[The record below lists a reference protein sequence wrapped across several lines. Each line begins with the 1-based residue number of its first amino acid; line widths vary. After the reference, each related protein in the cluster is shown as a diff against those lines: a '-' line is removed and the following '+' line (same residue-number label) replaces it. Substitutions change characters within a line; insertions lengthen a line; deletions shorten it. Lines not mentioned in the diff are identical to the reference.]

1 MDFYTLKINSKDM
14 EEKLVTVAIH
24 TYERAIILK
33 GILES
38 EGIDVYL
45 HNVNEI
51 QPMISAGVRVR
62 IKESDLAAALKRIE
76 EIDFSY
82 NTENQDVAGTEKK
95 FILVPVDFSDYSI
108 KAARFAFSMAKNI
121 DASIIFLNTYY
132 SPYYSGGM
140 PISDA
145 FAFDEANQ
153 ESIRKQMKKIH
164 ENMDNLTDTL
174 KKNIENGILPEIAF
188 NCKFR
193 EGMPEEQILLYSKK
207 HNPYM
212 IIMGT
217 RGKDAKE
224 AALMGS
230 VTAEV
235 IDRSRVPVFAIPEN
249 TPFDK
254 FEQIKNIGFITNF
267 DQRDLIAFE
276 SLMQLMKTFNFKV
289 YFIHLS
295 GEPDKWTEVQLNGV
309 KGYFSKQYPEVDS
322 SYCIIEGNDLINNLD
337 EFVKDRQI
345 DVLTITQQKRNVFAR
360 LFNPGLAH
368 KMVFHSDTPLLVL
381 RG

>member
-1 MDFYTLKINSKDM
+1 M

-45 HNVNEI
+45 HNINQI

-62 IKESDLAAALKRIE
+62 IKESDLTAALKRIE

-82 NTENQDVAGTEKK
+82 NADNLLVTDNENK
-95 FILVPVDFSDYSI
+95 FILVPVDFSEYSV

-121 DASIIFLNTYY
+121 DASIIFLHSYY

-140 PISDA
+140 PINDT

-164 ENMDNLTDTL
+164 KNMDNLTDTL
-174 KKNIENGILPEIAF
+174 NKDIESGILPNISF
-188 NCKFR
+188 ISKFR

-207 HNPYM
+207 HKPYI

-235 IDRSRVPVFAIPEN
+235 VDRSRVPVFAIPEN

-254 FEQIKNIGFITNF
+254 FKQIKNIGFITNF

-295 GEPDKWTEVQLNGV
+295 GEPDKWTEVQLNGI
-309 KGYFSKQYPEVDS
+309 KGYFKKQYPELDS
-322 SYCIIEGNDLINNLD
+322 SYCIIEGDDDLINNLD

-345 DVLTITQQKRNVFAR
+345 DVLTVTQQKRNVFAR